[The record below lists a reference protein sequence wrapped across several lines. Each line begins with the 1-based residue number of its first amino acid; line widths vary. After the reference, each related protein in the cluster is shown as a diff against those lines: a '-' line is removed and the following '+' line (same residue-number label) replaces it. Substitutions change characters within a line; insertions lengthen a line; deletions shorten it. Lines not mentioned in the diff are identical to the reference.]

1 MNSCTTEKVK
11 MLAEWFWRMAWEK
24 VFMQNTGTWA
34 SHRVGNNLVRSASST
49 KASSH
54 TKLHRRVVISE
65 TICFDS
71 SISCS
76 RNRKTNNALFSD
88 FLLHLAARRA
98 ILNPPFL
105 ACPAR
110 PQLPGTSHCKTKP
123 PAEMRDK
130 SQCGPVQLMETEESY
145 TELGQISK
153 FKPHLLY
160 HLMVCQKVVT

>member
-1 MNSCTTEKVK
+1 MILIKLRIPSSQLTHWIPEDWFQGNAIPEMKYK
-11 MLAEWFWRMAWEK
+11 AAAELWY
-24 VFMQNTGTWA
+24 
-34 SHRVGNNLVRSASST
+34 
-49 KASSH
+49 
-54 TKLHRRVVISE
+54 
-65 TICFDS
+65 
-71 SISCS
+71 
-76 RNRKTNNALFSD
+76 
-88 FLLHLAARRA
+88 RA
-98 ILNPPFL
+98 VQIL

-160 HLMVCQKVVT
+160 HLMVCQKVVTQSERG